1 MEPHHQPPTTSS
13 TIITSVMPTT
23 TQVRRSVAR
32 VSVRKSWLWFMG
44 LFETGAYRNAGGTNL
59 TVSLSFTL
67 YSAPPF
73 PIPMRRLLFAV
84 TIALLLVRGWVG
96 NAMAVEMA
104 LGHGVLSHAAVA
116 AADDQHAHHSD
127 MATPHAMAAS
137 AESHDCC
144 NEQPSCNTCELCH
157 LAAAWSLVAPRLP
170 VAGHSPFV
178 AALPAVPA
186 STTLAPGLK
195 PPIS

>member
-1 MEPHHQPPTTSS
+1 
-13 TIITSVMPTT
+13 
-23 TQVRRSVAR
+23 
-32 VSVRKSWLWFMG
+32 
-44 LFETGAYRNAGGTNL
+44 
-59 TVSLSFTL
+59 
-67 YSAPPF
+67 
-73 PIPMRRLLFAV
+73 MRRLLFAV

-116 AADDQHAHHSD
+116 TADDQHAHYSD
-127 MATPHAMAAS
+127 MATPHAMTAS

-178 AALPAVPA
+178 AALPAAPA